1 MRIIL
6 LLFIAF
12 SVYGQDTIYKVD
24 KEVISASILEINE
37 ASIKFKKFANPDGP
51 LYTEDRALIHYIKFK
66 NGTVDTISKVVP
78 AITDPAPPVASYN
91 SSVIIYKGGNA
102 FSYKTRG
109 YSDDDINTMI
119 SAYPNGETK
128 SLMQKKSTAMLEYK
142 QRQHLSIGLGYG
154 IGFAVPIVV
163 TFGTL
168 TTNNINY
175 DNAVNTI
182 VAGALIGAVIRIAG
196 NVGFFINKNKKL
208 NEKREILD
216 LMNEGK

>member
-1 MRIIL
+1 MKKVIFL
-6 LLFIAF
+6 LLVSFV
-12 SVYGQDTIYKVD
+12 SYSQDTIYKLSNEAIAA
-24 KEVISASILEINE
+24 KILEINDQN
-37 ASIKFKKFANPDGP
+37 IKFKKFSNLDGP
-51 LYTEDRALIHYIKFK
+51 LYSELKSEIYYIKYQNCSVDSVTRK
-66 NGTVDTISKVVP
+66 NTV
-78 AITDPAPPVASYN
+78 VASVN
-91 SSVIIYKGGNA
+91 PSSSPSSSSVVIYKG
-102 FSYKTRG
+102 RR
-109 YSDDDINTMI
+109 YSDDEINMMI
-119 SAYPNGETK
+119 NAYPNGEAK

>member
-1 MRIIL
+1 MKKVIVL
-6 LLFIAF
+6 LLLSIVSYA
-12 SVYGQDTIYKVD
+12 QDTIYKLSNEAIAA
-24 KEVISASILEINE
+24 KILEINDQN
-37 ASIKFKKFANPDGP
+37 IKFKKFSYLDGP
-51 LYTEDRALIHYIKFK
+51 LYSELKSEIHYIKYQ
-66 NGTVDTISKVVP
+66 NGTVDSITKRNSVVVTSQSN
-78 AITDPAPPVASYN
+78 IN
-91 SSVIIYKGGNA
+91 STSPTPSVIYKAKN
-102 FSYKTRG
+102 
-109 YSDDDINTMI
+109 YSDEDINTMI

-175 DNAVNTI
+175 DNAVSTI
-182 VAGALIGAVIRIAG
+182 VAGALIGAAIRIAG

>member
-1 MRIIL
+1 MKKVIL
-6 LLFIAF
+6 LLFVSFVSSA
-12 SVYGQDTIYKVD
+12 QDTIYKLN
-24 KEVISASILEINE
+24 KETIAAKILEINDQ
-37 ASIKFKKFANPDGP
+37 SIKFKKFSNLEGP
-51 LYTEDRALIHYIKFK
+51 LYSELKSDIHYIKYQK
-66 NGTVDTISKVVP
+66 GSVDSITIRSF
-78 AITDPAPPVASYN
+78 VAVTSQSNTN
-91 SSVIIYKGGNA
+91 SISPTPSVIYKAKN
-102 FSYKTRG
+102 
-109 YSDDDINTMI
+109 YSEDEINMMI
-119 SAYPNGETK
+119 NAYPNGGTK
-128 SLMQKKSTAMLEYK
+128 SLIQKKSTAMLDYK

-182 VAGALIGAVIRIAG
+182 VAGALIGAAIRIAG

-216 LMNEGK
+216 LISQGK

>member
-1 MRIIL
+1 MKKVIVL
-6 LLFIAF
+6 LLLSIVSYA
-12 SVYGQDTIYKVD
+12 QDTIYKLSNEAIAA
-24 KEVISASILEINE
+24 KILEINDQN
-37 ASIKFKKFANPDGP
+37 IKFKKFSYLDGP
-51 LYTEDRALIHYIKFK
+51 LYSELKSEIHYIKYQ
-66 NGTVDTISKVVP
+66 NGTVDSITKRNSVVVTSQSN
-78 AITDPAPPVASYN
+78 IN
-91 SSVIIYKGGNA
+91 STSPTPSVIYKAKN
-102 FSYKTRG
+102 
-109 YSDDDINTMI
+109 YSDEDINTMI